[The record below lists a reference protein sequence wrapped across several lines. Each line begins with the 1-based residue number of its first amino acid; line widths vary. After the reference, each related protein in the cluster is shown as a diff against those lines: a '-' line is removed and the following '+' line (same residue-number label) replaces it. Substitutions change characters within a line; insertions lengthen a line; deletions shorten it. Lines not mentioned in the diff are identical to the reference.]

1 MATLKAT
8 INKDQLKEDGT
19 YRVRIRIT
27 HQRVNKYIS
36 TEHYVTK
43 KQITKDFEIKDTT
56 LLGVLNTRLTNYR
69 LKLDTLSTLIDTY
82 TCEELRAHLLHEEV
96 TRIDFIVFAK
106 EYISK
111 IPVKGTRDNGN
122 TTLNSFID
130 FVGEKIDINEITLDT
145 ITRYEAYLRLPRKA
159 ERSNNPGKI
168 ITIPLKP
175 LTDTGVKDYM
185 SKLKLYYNQAMRL
198 YNDRGKTLVPYNPFD
213 KYDAPLAGLTI
224 DRNLDIATLKK
235 FRDHK
240 DFSINDDKK
249 VNREK
254 LAHDI
259 FMLSFYLIGINAVDM
274 YNATKYEDGRINY
287 SRAKTSSRRRDKAFI
302 SIKVEPEA
310 ACLVEKYKDKTGIRV
325 FCFYHMYSHPDGF
338 TEALNSGLKTIGKKL
353 KLALPLTYYFARYTW
368 INIARNDCRISKD
381 DVGMAINHADNNHKT
396 TDIYLVKDW
405 KIIDDANRRVINKL
419 LPTKYLSN
427 GHDMTE
433 FAQNIIDDYT
443 PE

>member
-1 MATLKAT
+1 
-8 INKDQLKEDGT
+8 
-19 YRVRIRIT
+19 
-27 HQRVNKYIS
+27 
-36 TEHYVTK
+36 
-43 KQITKDFEIKDTT
+43 
-56 LLGVLNTRLTNYR
+56 
-69 LKLDTLSTLIDTY
+69 LDTLSTLIDTY

-106 EYISK
+106 DYISK
-111 IPVKGTRDNGN
+111 IPIKGTRDNGN

-145 ITRYEAYLRLPRKA
+145 IIRYEAYLRTPRKA

-213 KYDAPLAGLTI
+213 RYDAPLAGLTI
-224 DRNLDIATLKK
+224 DRTLDIATLKR
-235 FRDHK
+235 FRDHN
-240 DFSINDDKK
+240 DLGRDDDKK
-249 VNREK
+249 INRPK

-259 FMLSFYLIGINAVDM
+259 FMLSFYLIGMNAIDLYNAVD
-274 YNATKYEDGRINY
+274 YEDGRISY
-287 SRAKTSSRRRDKAFI
+287 SRAKTSSRRKDKAFI

-310 ACLVEKYKDKTGIRV
+310 IPIIEKYRDVTGKRV
-325 FCFYHMYSHPDGF
+325 FCFYQLYSHHDGF

-353 KLALPLTYYFARYTW
+353 ELDLPLTFYFARYTW
-368 INIARNDCRISKD
+368 ANIARNNCRISKD
-381 DVGMAINHADNNHKT
+381 DVGMAINHADNTHKT

-405 KIIDDANRRVINKL
+405 KIIDDANRRVLNKL
-419 LPTKYLSN
+419 LPIKYLSN

-433 FAQNIIDDYT
+433 FAQDIIEDKT